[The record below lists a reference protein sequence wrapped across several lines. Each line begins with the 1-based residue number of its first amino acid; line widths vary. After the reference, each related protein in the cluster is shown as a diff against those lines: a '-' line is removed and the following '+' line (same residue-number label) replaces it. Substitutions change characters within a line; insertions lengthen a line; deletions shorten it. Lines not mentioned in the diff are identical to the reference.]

1 MEKSV
6 FIRCALASGLLTQAE
21 IDEAVNELD
30 REAPA
35 AKRSFSDER
44 IAGKLV
50 EMCRLNRWQAE
61 QLRAGRTKFNLGP
74 YQIIDSIGQGGM
86 GQVFKAEHTIMGRVV
101 AVKVLPRSRST
112 PEAIVN
118 FTREIRAQAQLDHEN
133 LVRAFDAGHD
143 GNVHFLVTEYVPGTD
158 LRRLIRVQGRLS
170 MATAASIIT
179 QAARGLEHAHGRGL
193 IHRDVKPGNL
203 LVTPDGRCKVSDLG
217 LAGYFNES
225 EQTDV
230 YGGKVVGT
238 ADYLAPEQITTPD
251 KLTPASDVYSLGC
264 TLYYAV
270 TGKVPFPGGS
280 PRDKARAH
288 CNLPP
293 LDPRRLNPEL
303 SDDFVE
309 VIADM
314 MAKKPDQRVANG
326 PEVGA
331 RLAAWVGSSLPGAV
345 EEGSFSGSLPPAA
358 FPGGP
363 GFPGGPAF
371 PGGQSRGGPSPMSDT
386 EPYFLV
392 TPTQEPGQT
401 ESPSQ
406 QSLGTNAMSGGIDE
420 TLPGFR
426 PDDSLSSPMHRM
438 AMRSRSWREQ
448 WRRLPDPLRL
458 WLVAGA
464 SAVVGGIV
472 ALTLHAMLFGS

>member
-6 FIRCALASGLLTQAE
+6 FIHCALRSGLLTQAE
-21 IDEAVNELD
+21 IDEAIAELKRERPD
-30 REAPA
+30 RKQKISEDRLA
-35 AKRSFSDER
+35 A
-44 IAGKLV
+44 KLV

-61 QLRAGRTKFNLGP
+61 QLRAGRTKFELGP

-112 PEAIVN
+112 PDAIVN
-118 FTREIRAQAQLDHEN
+118 FSREIRAQAQLDHEN

-158 LRRLIRVQGRLS
+158 LRRLIRAQGKLS
-170 MATAASIIT
+170 MQSAASIVS
-179 QAARGLEHAHGRGL
+179 QAAHGLDHAHGRGL
-193 IHRDVKPGNL
+193 IHRDVKPGNV
-203 LVTPDGRCKVSDLG
+203 LVMPDGRTKVSDLG
-217 LAGYFNES
+217 LAGYFTES

-238 ADYLAPEQITTPD
+238 ADYLAPEQITTPGR
-251 KLTPASDVYSLGC
+251 LTPASDVYSLGC

-280 PRDKARAH
+280 PKDKARAH

-314 MAKKPDQRVANG
+314 MAKKPEQRVPNG
-326 PEVGA
+326 PEVAA
-331 RLAAWVGSSLPGAV
+331 RLAPWTGNTLLPGTSQELPLSAPMHPPIAV
-345 EEGSFSGSLPPAA
+345 PNARYASN
-358 FPGGP
+358 
-363 GFPGGPAF
+363 
-371 PGGQSRGGPSPMSDT
+371 SPQSDT

-392 TPTQEPGQT
+392 QPAEEPGQG

-406 QSLGTNAMSGGIDE
+406 QSLGTNPISAEGDE
-420 TLPGFR
+420 TVPGFR
-426 PDDSLSSPMHRM
+426 HSDSRSSPSHAVRREPAHSSAVVRWWNRM
-438 AMRSRSWREQ
+438 PQHTRTWM
-448 WRRLPDPLRL
+448 L
-458 WLVAGA
+458 AGA
-464 SAVVGGIV
+464 SAVAGGIV
-472 ALTLHAMLFGS
+472 ALTLHALVMG

>member
-6 FIRCALASGLLTQAE
+6 FVHCALASGLLTQAE
-21 IDEAVNELD
+21 IEEAVAELT
-30 REAPA
+30 RESNG

-44 IAGKLV
+44 LATKLV

-118 FTREIRAQAQLDHEN
+118 FAREIRAQAQLDHEN
-133 LVRAFDAGHD
+133 LVRAYDAGHD

-158 LRRLIRVQGRLS
+158 LRRLIRAQGRLS
-170 MATAASIIT
+170 MTTAASIVT
-179 QAARGLEHAHGRGL
+179 QAARGLDHAHSRGL

-203 LVTPDGRCKVSDLG
+203 LVTPDGRTKVSDLG

-238 ADYLAPEQITTPD
+238 ADYLAPEQIITPD

-264 TLYYAV
+264 TLYYSV

-280 PRDKARAH
+280 PSDKARAH

-314 MAKKPDQRVANG
+314 MAKKPDQRVQNCT
-326 PEVGA
+326 EVAA
-331 RLAAWVGSSLPGAV
+331 RLAAWVGSALPAAAQESSIG
-345 EEGSFSGSLPPAA
+345 GSLPPAF
-358 FPGGP
+358 FPP
-363 GFPGGPAF
+363 GARPA
-371 PGGQSRGGPSPMSDT
+371 PSLQSDT

-392 TPTQEPGQT
+392 QPAEEPGQS

-406 QSLGTNAMSGGIDE
+406 QSLGTSPLSAAAHE
-420 TLPGFR
+420 TVAGFR
-426 PDDSLSSPMHRM
+426 PTDSRTWPPRRNAARSKSLSS
-438 AMRSRSWREQ
+438 AWD
-448 WRRLPDPLRL
+448 RLPDSTRL
-458 WLVAGA
+458 VIVSMA
-464 SAVVGGIV
+464 SAVVGGAV
-472 ALTLHAMLFGS
+472 ALVLRSVFG